1 MKSTPGH
8 TVSGVLAGSMLIGG
22 VNMGQ
27 YLLSNMLSEVLNM
40 TLTQYSWRFR
50 FQKLLAK
57 L

>member
-8 TVSGVLAGSMLIGG
+8 TVSGVLAGSMLMGG